1 MGNNYRVIYCSTV
14 WGSMGKGLS
23 NKVKKFQNIG
33 WLELLLVQA
42 IRHEIQGYLVSIG
55 RICIKGFKNL
65 ATFMVNYEC
74 SST

>member
-33 WLELLLVQA
+33 TWLLLWLTMNAQVPEYNSKMFVKSNDV
-42 IRHEIQGYLVSIG
+42 HSYL
-55 RICIKGFKNL
+55 
-65 ATFMVNYEC
+65 
-74 SST
+74 